1 MKKYMSKYLF
11 LLVAAILFFACEDE
25 NTPSLSH
32 REYDST
38 KAPVVSLSNISTKY
52 GSEVYAAMKTDN
64 AQGLDILQQG
74 ILLSDDQSKLNI
86 TQATRVVA
94 ASNEAEL
101 QQLTFSGLKAET
113 TYYLRSYSMN
123 KEAVGYGEI
132 QQVTTGKA
140 WERSFTFKEDFT
152 TTSCVQTLATF
163 QFGTMLDRGWTPVKT
178 AGNFYDPATDAN
190 PFGDAAYVFCSE
202 SYTIFDKTGDVTDA
216 DNLLEFV
223 ADFTDGMK
231 PQVAVKAASFG
242 APPINNAEYWDSY
255 QVIASLEPITT
266 VEEANAADVIAEV
279 AVSEATTC
287 QKVTFDLDDKYAGK
301 VVYIG
306 IRHKYSAEG
315 YTLLIHYVDA
325 TALFEP
331 IA

>member
-52 GSEVYAAMKTDN
+52 GSEIYAAMKTDN

-163 QFGTMLDRGWTPVKT
+163 QFGTMLDRDGLRSKQL
-178 AGNFYDPATDAN
+178 
-190 PFGDAAYVFCSE
+190 
-202 SYTIFDKTGDVTDA
+202 VTFMIRLRMPI
-216 DNLLEFV
+216 LLEMQLMYFV
-223 ADFTDGMK
+223 PRVILSLIK
-231 PQVAVKAASFG
+231 PAM
-242 APPINNAEYWDSY
+242 
-255 QVIASLEPITT
+255 
-266 VEEANAADVIAEV
+266 
-279 AVSEATTC
+279 
-287 QKVTFDLDDKYAGK
+287 
-301 VVYIG
+301 
-306 IRHKYSAEG
+306 
-315 YTLLIHYVDA
+315 
-325 TALFEP
+325 
-331 IA
+331 